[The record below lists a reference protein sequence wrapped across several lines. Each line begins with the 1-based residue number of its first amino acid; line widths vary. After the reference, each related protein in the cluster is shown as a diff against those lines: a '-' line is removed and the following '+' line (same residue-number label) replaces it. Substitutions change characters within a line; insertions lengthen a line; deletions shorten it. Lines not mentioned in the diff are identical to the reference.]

1 MFHNQRVV
9 DFAVKLADS
18 ILQLSNGKGSF
29 LEKFFK
35 EIQINKA
42 LQETKFWG
50 ASEKNFWV
58 STS

>member
-1 MFHNQRVV
+1 MFHNPRVV

-42 LQETKFWG
+42 LHETKFWG
-50 ASEKNFWV
+50 VSKKNFWD